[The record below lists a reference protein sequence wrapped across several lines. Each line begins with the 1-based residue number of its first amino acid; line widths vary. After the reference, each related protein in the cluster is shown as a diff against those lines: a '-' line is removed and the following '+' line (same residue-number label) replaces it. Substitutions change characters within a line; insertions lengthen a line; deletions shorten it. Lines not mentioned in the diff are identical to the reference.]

1 MNLNFKHLALL
12 ILKTT
17 SVTTWITQAGCG
29 PSKPKVIPTPA
40 AIEETKADPQETAA
54 ARKIQFWQRRQR
66 VLHRISAECHEIL
79 NSVPVANAAG
89 THYDF
94 ELLAAEKFLEQTE
107 MAWDKALRNRV
118 LPEDHADFY
127 DTQEHGRV
135 KRAWER
141 PSQKQITSLTNQPAH
156 RLQSENL
163 VLARL
168 DCLRILHSQ
177 CALNREK
184 GQIERN
190 NPEYILGK
198 LYLHGLPRLKPTG
211 ADKI

>member
-1 MNLNFKHLALL
+1 MSLNFRHLALL
-12 ILKTT
+12 ILKTA
-17 SVTTWITQAGCG
+17 SVTTCIAQAGCG
-29 PSKPKVIPTPA
+29 PSKPKIIPTPA
-40 AIEETKADPQETAA
+40 AIEETKADPQEAAA

-79 NSVPVANAAG
+79 NSEPVANAAG

-107 MAWDKALRNRV
+107 TAWDKTYQKDGLA
-118 LPEDHADFY
+118 EDYVSFC

-141 PSQKQITSLTNQPAH
+141 PSQKQIASLTNQPAH
-156 RLQSENL
+156 RLQSESL

-190 NPEYILGK
+190 NPKYILRK
-198 LYLHGLPRLKPTG
+198 LYLHGLPRLKQS
-211 ADKI
+211 DNHK